1 MLAKLKVGAD
11 LKTGSINQQILDFYN
26 KNQSFPS
33 VTAIKRMIGGSEY
46 ANKEIVEINS
56 EELAK
61 NNQQVAYEPGDENKI
76 FIDSITKAVFTYDN
90 KGNRISVSG

>member
-11 LKTGSINQQILDFYN
+11 LKKGSINEQILDFYN
-26 KNQSFPS
+26 KNQAFPS
-33 VTAIKRMIGGSEY
+33 VAAIKRMIGSSEY